1 MVNPLNFGRGTELSS
16 EVIRYLGLKS
26 SPVKQYSHYVMFCG
40 GFFNPKTDE
49 AHRSHLSWLSYFGKK
64 LAKPC
69 K

>member
-40 GFFNPKTDE
+40 GFFNPKISNLKLMKHTE
-49 AHRSHLSWLSYFGKK
+49 VTCLGSVI
-64 LAKPC
+64 LAKN
-69 K
+69 